1 MEEND
6 FVLKKEGAAL
16 HIYLGFELSMANS
29 TALRDMLNDYR
40 WQDDISR
47 IVFDATDL
55 VFLSSSGI
63 RTILFAT
70 QEIGH
75 DPEIVFVNCA
85 NEIYETFKIAG
96 LVNFFSFVD
105 DDRKAGDTGEDG
117 AGGNEWAKE
126 YNELRQKQLDKF
138 AAHNDVVAYQMKLGQ
153 DEDE

>member
-6 FVLKKEGAAL
+6 FVLKKEDATL
-16 HIYLGFELSMANS
+16 HIYLGFELSIANS
-29 TALRDMLNDYR
+29 TALREMLSDYR
-40 WQDDISR
+40 GQDISR

-105 DDRKAGDTGEDG
+105 DERKVRETGENG
-117 AGGNEWAKE
+117 AEGNEWEKE
-126 YNELRQKQLDKF
+126 YNELRQKQLEKF

-153 DEDE
+153 NEDE